1 MKRVYEEKPTSYKF
15 LSLNN
20 LLSLIRYMMLM
31 SNFQHLLKS
40 VCWSVTTPP
49 QKKRK
54 KKKPKKSRYA
64 GSLMAHLKQTTLY
77 QHSLWQVAHQ
87 RYQLGI
93 SYLWEFGPVHI
104 LGIDAS
110 SWHYAIYSHRDWY
123 ELTEVVV
130 SPQFV
135 EDSF

>member
-1 MKRVYEEKPTSYKF
+1 MRRVYEEKATSYKF

-20 LLSLIRYMMLM
+20 ILYLIRYMMLM
-31 SNFQHLLKS
+31 SNFQHLLKN
-40 VCWSVTTPP
+40 VCWSVAPPP
-49 QKKRK
+49 QKKK
-54 KKKPKKSRYA
+54 KKKTKKWIYA
-64 GSLMAHLKQTTLY
+64 GLLMAHLKQTY
-77 QHSLWQVAHQ
+77 QHSLWQGTHQ

-110 SWHYAIYSHRDWY
+110 PWHYAIYSHRDWY
-123 ELTEVVV
+123 ELTEVAVT
-130 SPQFV
+130 PQFV